1 MRIPPTTRIAA
12 SGFTLVE
19 LVLVMGLLTAVM
31 AVAAPSLSRYFRTRS
46 LQDEAG
52 RFLAL
57 TEFAREEAI
66 SQGFPA
72 AVWVQPA
79 TGSYGME
86 TRVPWEDTG
95 RSRRAY
101 QMHRDVSFQD
111 GRLPGGTGTG
121 AQDIILF
128 AADGFLETDSMT
140 WIGLEARDGAV
151 LYVQLATNEWA
162 YEISKE
168 LRVDLER

>member
-1 MRIPPTTRIAA
+1 MRILPTTRIAA
-12 SGFTLVE
+12 AGFTLVE

-31 AVAAPSLSRYFRTRS
+31 AVAAPSLSRYFRSRS

-57 TEFAREEAI
+57 TEFARDEAV
-66 SQGFPA
+66 SQGLPA

-79 TGSYGME
+79 TRSYGME
-86 TRVPWEDTG
+86 TRVPWEDAG

-101 QMHRDVSFQD
+101 HLHRDVSFQD
-111 GRLPGGTGTG
+111 DRLPETGTG

-151 LYVQLATNEWA
+151 LYVQLATNQWA
-162 YEISKE
+162 YEISRE
-168 LRVDLER
+168 LRNDLER